1 MARPGPEPDNPTAAF
16 LGGLALGV
24 VKGKILANAGRQRTS
39 HQGSSQ
45 RRGIPPAKVALAAG
59 AAGVGL
65 GLIKAGALSGA
76 FNGK

>member
-59 AAGVGL
+59 VGL
-65 GLIKAGALSGA
+65 GLLKAGALSGA